1 MLKGLHQVL
10 QTVILGRV
18 FIYFLQFGMPFELV
32 LGDLDLKSYGVTAEP
47 SLVRSNIKHYKDS
60 ALVMVTDGITFVMS
74 NEEIADCVMLGDRY
88 LSHTYFSDFFTD
100 K

>member
-1 MLKGLHQVL
+1 M
-10 QTVILGRV
+10 ILGSYLGF
-18 FIYFLQFGMPFELV
+18 FIFSNFVLLV

-88 LSHTYFSDFFTD
+88 LSHTYSRDFFYR
-100 K
+100 

>member
-1 MLKGLHQVL
+1 MS
-10 QTVILGRV
+10 
-18 FIYFLQFGMPFELV
+18 FELV

-74 NEEIADCVMLGDRY
+74 NEEIADCV
-88 LSHTYFSDFFTD
+88 
-100 K
+100 

>member
-1 MLKGLHQVL
+1 MRQTYLLNGLHLVL
-10 QTVILGRV
+10 QTIILGS
-18 FIYFLQFGMPFELV
+18 YLFLQFGIPFILV

-88 LSHTYFSDFFTD
+88 
-100 K
+100 

>member
-1 MLKGLHQVL
+1 MLNGFMANYDTGYWV
-10 QTVILGRV
+10 VICFF
-18 FIYFLQFGMPFELV
+18 FILSNFVLV

-88 LSHTYFSDFFTD
+88 
-100 K
+100 